1 MSEKNRFWSSLPI
14 IAFATV
20 AVAGL
25 AYLGGYTRFM
35 ADDYCSAYYAVRF
48 GLLRSIWYWYINW
61 SGRYTAFAFDWLI
74 LTKTLGP
81 YGAHWVPPMAIAI
94 WLIATIA
101 AIYISLKATAP
112 RSTIMGI
119 AIAISASFVLAVI
132 VLSPDIAQSYFWLNG
147 MRSYSLP
154 LVVMSIYAL
163 LFVWL
168 VPRLKSDNA
177 IWLTCILA
185 FGLTFANGGFSE
197 TMAALQPMMLIFITG
212 LHWLSNDRKTDTTFK
227 VLAAATLGALL
238 SMIVVALAPGNALRK
253 AQLPASP
260 GFIKWMEI
268 SIGAYL
274 SYLQD
279 ILLSPQKITALL
291 GDSWSA
297 HGLEQDIKPKSLYD
311 GGRFRHKSSAD

>member
-1 MSEKNRFWSSLPI
+1 MIIALPI
-14 IAFATV
+14 I
-20 AVAGL
+20 
-25 AYLGGYTRFM
+25 
-35 ADDYCSAYYAVRF
+35 AVRF

-81 YGAHWVPPMAIAI
+81 YGAHWVPPLAIAI
-94 WLIATIA
+94 WLIATSA
-101 AIYISLKATAP
+101 AVYISLKAIAP
-112 RSTIMGI
+112 RFATVSA

-163 LFVWL
+163 LFEWL
-168 VPRLKSDNA
+168 VPRLKSDKA
-177 IWLTCILA
+177 IWWTCILA

-212 LHWLSNDRKTDTTFK
+212 VHWLTNDRKIDTAFK

-238 SMIVVALAPGNALRK
+238 SVIMVAIAPGNALRK
-253 AQLPASP
+253 AAVTCISGLHKMDGNFHWSLSWLSSRYSPLSTKDHCPARCDP
-260 GFIKWMEI
+260 GQRM
-268 SIGAYL
+268 GR
-274 SYLQD
+274 D
-279 ILLSPQKITALL
+279 KI
-291 GDSWSA
+291 
-297 HGLEQDIKPKSLYD
+297 
-311 GGRFRHKSSAD
+311 